1 MYQAFEKRFI
11 RINLIAIISLFVL
24 ILAGGVVRSSGAGMG
39 CPDWPKCFDQYVPP
53 THVSQLP
60 AGYEHKYVEGRVAKN
75 QRFAKTLDVLGYAE
89 LAERIRNDR
98 SILQPEEFNV
108 TKTWT
113 EYINRLIGALTG
125 FFLLGCV
132 IFSFPYLRS
141 RKRIFFLSLFNVF
154 LVGFQ
159 AWMGSIVVST
169 NLTAWLVTVHMLL
182 ALAIL
187 AISIYTFDDARTWQQ
202 TNRVAVDWK
211 LRLLALILFFLI
223 IIQVT
228 LGTEVR
234 EAIDA
239 IAKSLNHLQRET
251 WVSKV
256 GEVFSWHRSLTSL
269 TLFLAFLLERRINKV
284 YSLHAPASWAA
295 FAMLMILGA
304 QLLAGIALAYLALPP
319 MAQALHIVLAS
330 LLFGAQFYV
339 LLSLGRGPLKKE
351 AGLE

>member
-60 AGYEHKYVEGRVAKN
+60 EGYQHQYVAGRVAKN
-75 QRFAKTLDVLGYAE
+75 QRFAKTLDVLGYGD
-89 LAERIRNDR
+89 LAERIRNDQ
-98 SILQPEEFNV
+98 SILQPEEFNA

-125 FFLLGCV
+125 LFLLGCV
-132 IFSFPYLRS
+132 LFSFPYLKS
-141 RKRIFFLSLFNVF
+141 RKRIFFLSLFNVI

-169 NLTAWLVTVHMLL
+169 NLLAWVVTVHMLL

-187 AISIYTFDDARTWQQ
+187 AISIYTFHDARTHQQ
-202 TNRVAVDWK
+202 ADRVKVDWK
-211 LRLLALILFFLI
+211 LRLLALLVFAMI
-223 IIQVT
+223 IVQVT

-239 IAKSLNHLQRET
+239 VAGSLNNLQRET
-251 WVSKV
+251 WVNKV

-269 TLFLAFLLERRINKV
+269 TLFLAFWLERRINKL
-284 YSLHAPASWAA
+284 YSDKSPARWAA

-319 MAQALHIVLAS
+319 VAQALHILLAS

-351 AGLE
+351 AALE